1 VKSQVLYNTVI
12 ILIMQ
17 IIILLILLLVTKANS
32 LLGHFGFDESMRRFS
47 LIKYLLGLPQQSDK
61 NQIRQLVR
69 LNTLREKR
77 MTKFFR
83 LFVQV
88 IRNVFFIIGIITINS
103 LLL

>member
-1 VKSQVLYNTVI
+1 
-12 ILIMQ
+12 M
-17 IIILLILLLVTKANS
+17 LILMLILLVTKANS

-69 LNTLREKR
+69 LNTMREKR
-77 MTKFFR
+77 TSRFFR
-83 LFVQV
+83 LFIQV
-88 IRNVFFIIGIITINS
+88 LRNVFFCIGIIIIITS